1 MQRGWFSG
9 ATGPA
14 PAPRGAR
21 RRSARTRR
29 TPHGTG
35 NRGGQDGSGHGGVG
49 FGRTFRLTLA
59 LAALLIGAAGMIGG
73 LVADRATAQETGGGP
88 TVYVVPVRG
97 EIEPGI
103 GHYLSR
109 SVDDAVEAGASA
121 IIFDINTPGGRLDT
135 VLEMRDA
142 ILGAPVETIAYV
154 NREAFSAGALITIAS
169 DQIWMAPGAVF
180 GAATPVNGGTGET
193 SSEKVISAV
202 RSTFGATAEENG
214 RNVPVAEAMVDPA
227 VVVEGLVDGQT
238 LLSLRAEQA
247 QQFGYLDGEA
257 NSVDELI
264 SAAGFAGAAVT
275 ETSMSPAEHLVRF
288 VTNPGFASMLVLA
301 GLFLIVADAF
311 VGGFGIAAG
320 IGAVLIGLFFWGHLL
335 AGLAGWEDLALIV
348 IGLVLLALEVFVF
361 PGFGVAGLAGL
372 ASIAG
377 GVWLAMI
384 GRDFGA
390 FQSADE
396 MIRTA
401 WIVILTVAGAAA
413 GAIGAGAL
421 LPRIVGADGATITT
435 TRHRFGGGLALS
447 ATVDEDRRAAA
458 GTERPSWMVRMFQ
471 GDSVLER
478 DDHPLTIPS
487 GRDDRPSDRRP
498 PERH

>member
-1 MQRGWFSG
+1 MQRGRIPGVTMS
-9 ATGPA
+9 P

-21 RRSARTRR
+21 RPRHTHQGGRGESGRSY
-29 TPHGTG
+29 
-35 NRGGQDGSGHGGVG
+35 G
-49 FGRTFRLTLA
+49 FGRAFRLTLA
-59 LAALLIGAAGMIGG
+59 LAALLIGAAGMLGG
-73 LVADRATAQETGGGP
+73 LVADRASAQDTASGS
-88 TVYVVPVRG
+88 TVYVIPIQG

-109 SVDDAVEAGASA
+109 SIDDAVEAGATA
-121 IIFDINTPGGRLDT
+121 VIFDINTPGGRLDT

-142 ILGAPVETIAYV
+142 ILGAPIETIAYV

-202 RSTFGATAEENG
+202 RSTFGATAAENN
-214 RNVPVAEAMVDPA
+214 RDVAVAEAMVDPA
-227 VVVEGLVDGQT
+227 VVVEQLNDTGQGLVT
-238 LLSLRAEQA
+238 LSAEQA
-247 QQFGYLDGEA
+247 QQVGYLTGSA
-257 NSVDELI
+257 NSVNEVI
-264 SAAGFAGAAVT
+264 SLAGYAGAAVT

-288 VTNPGFASMLVLA
+288 VTNPGFASLLVLV

-311 VGGFGIAAG
+311 VGGFGVAAA
-320 IGAVLIGLFFWGHLL
+320 IGALLIGLFFWGHLL

-348 IGLVLLALEVFVF
+348 IGLVLLAVEVFVF
-361 PGFGVAGLAGL
+361 PGFGIAGLAGL
-372 ASIAG
+372 VSVGG

-390 FQSADE
+390 FQSADD

-421 LPRIVGADGATITT
+421 LPRMVGAGSSTITT
-435 TRHRFGGGLALS
+435 TSRRRFGGGGLALS
-447 ATVDEDRRAAA
+447 ATVDEDRRARA

-478 DDHPLTIPS
+478 DDHPLKMPA
-487 GRDDRPSDRRP
+487 GRDDRPVDRRP
-498 PERH
+498 PEQS